1 MHVLV
6 TGGAG
11 FIGSHVVDALI
22 DAGHRVAIVDN
33 LWIHGGGKRTNLNP
47 RASFHYIDIRE
58 AALQR
63 VFEEEKPEVIC
74 HLAAQHSVKISTD
87 DPVHDAKVNI
97 LGLINILQNATRFG
111 VRKIIFSSSGATYG
125 TVEKMP
131 VDEDTAQHPESP
143 YGLTK
148 LASEYYLRFWKN
160 MYGLDF
166 TILRYGNVFG
176 PRQDP
181 LGEAGVIAIFAR
193 QILLNDSV
201 RIDWDGEQQ
210 KDYVYVTDVARAN
223 LLALQAGDGSVYCI
237 AYGKGTSVNA
247 LYQGLVKEIGHGTEI
262 RRAPKRP
269 GDIYLTYFDC
279 SKAFRELGWRAQV
292 GLEEGLRLTVD
303 HFRKSLGTDLTLMRG
318 RPASPLMDAV
328 DTMGASS

>member
-1 MHVLV
+1 MKILV

-22 DAGHRVAIVDN
+22 AAGHQVSIVDN
-33 LWIHGGGKRTNLNP
+33 LWEHGGGKRENINSN
-47 RASFHYIDIRE
+47 ASFHQIDIRE
-58 AALQR
+58 EALRR
-63 VFEEEKPEVIC
+63 VFEEERPEVIC

-87 DPVHDAKVNI
+87 DPAHDADVNI
-97 LGLINILQNATRFG
+97 LGLINLLQNATRVG

-131 VDEDTAQHPESP
+131 VDEETVQHPESP
-143 YGLTK
+143 YGITK
-148 LASEYYLRFWKN
+148 MMSELYLRFWKS

-166 TILRYGNVFG
+166 TILRYGNVYG

-181 LGEAGVIAIFAR
+181 LGEAGVIAIFTR
-193 QILLNDSV
+193 QILLQEPV

-210 KDYVYVTDVARAN
+210 KDYVYVGDVARAN
-223 LLALQAGDGSVYCI
+223 QLALTAGDGETYCI
-237 AYGKGTSVNA
+237 AAGKGTSVNT
-247 LYQGLVKEIGHGTEI
+247 LYQSLVAEIGHQVEV

-279 SKAFRELGWRAQV
+279 AKALRELGWKAEV
-292 GLEEGLRLTVD
+292 GLEEGLRLTVNS
-303 HFRKSLGTDLTLMRG
+303 FREKLG
-318 RPASPLMDAV
+318 
-328 DTMGASS
+328 MGI